1 MISFQPSSGNSSA
14 VEHDLAKVG
23 VASSNLVSRSI
34 IFFLFMISLLNASNN
49 YTINKSYCV
58 DNLTKVKSS
67 LFTKNKKN
75 DFKIID
81 LPKNRTTYKISS
93 LKIISKFKA
102 HNIRITDLSNG
113 IVDFKICKKILDFT
127 DAEKL
132 LAKKYISKY
141 PTIKIQKIYITS
153 ASPLSPSLSLFRLF
167 KIDIKEYNY
176 RNSKATFGAIY
187 KRGEATKKIYLKYK
201 IDANISVFK
210 ANYNLRNGK
219 ILNPDDYRKAE
230 IKLDNLPLNI
240 IIGNITNDYIVK
252 GYVRKDSILSTN
264 NLKIKKNLLKG
275 AFIKARIKE
284 ENMILDIDAHLL
296 SDANIGDKVKLQ
308 TTNGKILNAKI
319 ISLKIAKIIE

>member
-34 IFFLFMISLLNASNN
+34 IFLLFMISLLNASSK

-58 DNLTKVKSS
+58 DNLTKVNAS

-81 LPKNRTTYKISS
+81 LPKNRTTYRVSS

-102 HNIRITDLSNG
+102 HDMQITDLSDG
-113 IVDFKICKKILDFT
+113 IVNFKICKKILDFT
-127 DAEKL
+127 DAQKL
-132 LAKKYISKY
+132 LAQKYTSKY
-141 PTIKIQKIYITS
+141 PTIKIQKIHITS
-153 ASPLSPSLSLFRLF
+153 ASPLSRSLSFF
-167 KIDIKEYNY
+167 KLDKINIAENNY
-176 RNSKATFGAIY
+176 RKSKATFGAIY
-187 KRGEATKKIYLKYK
+187 KRGEETKKIYLKYK
-201 IDANISVFK
+201 IDANISIFK

-219 ILNPDDYRKAE
+219 ILNPDDYRKTE
-230 IKLDNLPLNI
+230 IKLDKLPLHVI
-240 IIGNITNDYIVK
+240 TGNITNDYIVK

-296 SDANIGDKVKLQ
+296 SDANIGDRVKLQ
-308 TTNGKILNAKI
+308 TTNGKVLNAKI